1 MTLTIITIPFFS
13 SLAIFL
19 FGRYLGQKGSVII
32 SITSIMISMI
42 LGLRLLKRYITY
54 NEELTLN
61 IYNWIN
67 TGMIKIS
74 LNLFFDKFSIFMIFL
89 ITTITFVV
97 ITYSTWY
104 MKEDAHKNRFL
115 SILLMFAVTMLIL
128 VSSSNFFLMF
138 VGWEGVG
145 IMSYLLI
152 NFWYFS
158 LNSNKSA
165 IKAIL
170 YNKIGDIG
178 FLIGIS
184 LMILILSNTTIN
196 NLVYLPQSLE
206 GIGVDHKNLII
217 LILFVFILA
226 SIAKSAQIFLH
237 PWLGDAM
244 AGPTPV
250 SALLHAATMVTAGV
264 FLLFRLESIIY
275 ISTEIRTFIILV
287 GLFTIIFG
295 GLSSIN
301 QNDIKKIIAF
311 STCSQLGYMFLT
323 NGLLIPSVGLFH
335 LLTHGFFKAMLFL
348 TAGII
353 IHNFKNEQD
362 IRKFGSL
369 VLSYPM
375 SFLLF
380 LLGSLAIMSF
390 PFLSGFYSKEAIIES
405 SLAPQYP
412 IYIYILMIIGAVF
425 TSIYSFKLIYY
436 TFLTKP
442 NTLNYNILY
451 NKIESNEEFP
461 LNILNIFIFT
471 ILILGSIF
479 FGYLAKD
486 LLLSIS
492 NFVAVSDNEFFP
504 FFIKLI
510 PLLFSLLG
518 IALAFLRLDPWKN
531 RFILTIMNKRFFFD
545 SLINYFFALKFLN
558 FGYKYTYKLLDRG
571 FLEYFG
577 PIGLLRVLYTIPL
590 YYSKYGEKR
599 GPVQPA
605 TRLLENQSNLFI
617 YLFITNL
624 ALVFFLFF
632 FYLI

>member
-42 LGLRLLKRYITY
+42 LGLRLLKRYITF
-54 NEELTLN
+54 NEELSLN

-67 TGMIKIS
+67 TGMINFS
-74 LNLFFDKFSIFMIFL
+74 FNLFFDKFSIFMIFL

-128 VSSSNFFLMF
+128 VTSSNFFLMF

-206 GIGVDHKNLII
+206 GIGVDNNNLII

-275 ISTEIRTFIILV
+275 ISTEIRTFIILI

-375 SFLLF
+375 SFFLF

-405 SLAPQYP
+405 SLSPQYP

-451 NKIESNEEFP
+451 NNIESNEEFP

-479 FGYLAKD
+479 FGYLVKD
-486 LLLSIS
+486 LLLSILL
-492 NFVAVSDNEFFP
+492 VSDNEFFP

-510 PLLFSLLG
+510 PLFFSLLG
-518 IALAFLRLDPWKN
+518 IALAFFILDPWKN
-531 RFILTIMNKRFFFD
+531 RYMLTIMNKRFFFD
-545 SLINYFFALKFLN
+545 SLINYFYALKFLN
-558 FGYKYTYKLLDRG
+558 LGYKYIYKLLDRG
-571 FLEYFG
+571 LLEYFG

-590 YYSKYGEKR
+590 YYSKNGEKR
-599 GPVQPA
+599 EHVQIYKSEI
-605 TRLLENQSNLFI
+605 ENQSNLFI
-617 YLFITNL
+617 YLFLTNFT
-624 ALVFFLFF
+624 LVFFLFF

>member
-19 FGRYLGQKGSVII
+19 FGRYLGQKGSVYI
-32 SITSIMISMI
+32 SITSIMISML
-42 LGLRLLKRYITY
+42 LGIRLLKRYLSL
-54 NEELTLN
+54 NEEISIN

-74 LNLFFDKFSIFMIFL
+74 MNILLDKYSILMIFL
-89 ITTITFVV
+89 ITTITFIV

-170 YNKIGDIG
+170 YNKLGDIG

-196 NLVYLPQSLE
+196 NLVYLPLSLE
-206 GIGVDHKNLII
+206 YLGLEDISKYLGFF
-217 LILFVFILA
+217 LFVFILA

-264 FLLFRLESIIY
+264 FLLFRLESVIY
-275 ISTEIRTFIILV
+275 LSPEIRLFIILV

-353 IHNFKNEQD
+353 IHNFRNEQD
-362 IRKFGSL
+362 IRKFGSF
-369 VLSYPM
+369 VLSYPF
-375 SFLLF
+375 SFFLF
-380 LLGSLAIMSF
+380 LLGSLSIMSF

-405 SLAPQYP
+405 SLSPQYP
-412 IYIYILMIIGAVF
+412 IYIYILMVIGAVF
-425 TSIYSFKLIYY
+425 TSIYSFKLMYY
-436 TFLTKP
+436 TFFTKP
-442 NTLNYNILY
+442 NSLNYNIFY
-451 NKIESNEEFP
+451 NNSYNHSEFP
-461 LNILNIFIFT
+461 LNLLNIFIFT

-479 FGYLAKD
+479 FGYLAKE
-486 LLLSIS
+486 LLTTILL
-492 NFVAVSDNEFFP
+492 VSDNEFYP
-504 FFIKLI
+504 FYIKLI
-510 PLLFSLLG
+510 PLFFSSFG
-518 IALAFLRLDPWKN
+518 IFFAFLILDPWKN
-531 RFILTIMNKRFFFD
+531 RNILTIMNKRFFFD
-545 SLINYFFALKFLN
+545 SLINYFFAFNFLK
-558 FGYKYTYKLLDRG
+558 FGYKFTYKFLDRG
-571 FLEYFG
+571 LLEIFG
-577 PIGLLRVLYTIPL
+577 PIGLLRVIYSLPL
-590 YYSKYGEKR
+590 YYSTYPKE
-599 GPVQPA
+599 PSTIV
-605 TRLLENQSNLFI
+605 ENQSNLFI
-617 YLFITNL
+617 YLFITFIVLL
-624 ALVFFLFF
+624 ALL
-632 FYLI
+632 YNLI

>member
-1 MTLTIITIPFFS
+1 MILSIITIPFFS

-19 FGRYLGQKGSVII
+19 FGRYIGQKGSVYISII
-32 SITSIMISMI
+32 SIMMSMI
-42 LGLRLLKRYITY
+42 LGIRQLIRYLKY
-54 NEELTLN
+54 NEEIILS
-61 IYNWIN
+61 IYDWIN
-67 TGMIKIS
+67 IGMMKIS
-74 LNLFFDKFSIFMIFL
+74 LNIIVDKKTILMIFL

-128 VSSSNFFLMF
+128 VSSSNLFLMF

-158 LNSNKSA
+158 INSNKSA

-178 FLIGIS
+178 FLMGIS
-184 LMILILSNTTIN
+184 MMIFLLSNTTIN
-196 NLVYLPQSLE
+196 NLVYLPQYLE
-206 GIGVDHKNLII
+206 EITVEKKNIIIII
-217 LILFVFILA
+217 LFLFTLA

-275 ISTEIRTFIILV
+275 ISPEIRFFIILV
-287 GLFTIIFG
+287 GLITIIFG

-323 NGLLIPSVGLFH
+323 NGLLLPSVGLFH

-353 IHNFKNEQD
+353 IHNLKNEQD
-362 IRKFGSL
+362 IRKFGSF
-369 VLSYPM
+369 VLSFPL
-375 SFLLF
+375 SFFLF
-380 LLGSLAIMSF
+380 LLGSLSILSF

-405 SLAPQYP
+405 SLSPQYP
-412 IYIYILMIIGAVF
+412 IYIYILMVIGGML
-425 TSIYSFKLIYY
+425 TSIYSFKLLYY
-436 TFLTKP
+436 TFFGKP
-442 NTLNYNILY
+442 NSLNYTLFY
-451 NKIESNEEFP
+451 NNSKSHSEYPFSLLSLF
-461 LNILNIFIFT
+461 FFS
-471 ILILGSIF
+471 ILILGTIF
-479 FGYLAKD
+479 FGYLSKE
-486 LLLSIS
+486 LLTTILL
-492 NFVAVSDNEFFP
+492 VSDNEFFP
-504 FFIKLI
+504 YYIKLI
-510 PLLFSLLG
+510 PLFFSFLG
-518 IALAFLRLDPWKN
+518 IFFAFFILNPWKN
-531 RFILTIMNKRFFFD
+531 RYMLTIMNRRFFFD
-545 SLINYFFALKFLN
+545 SLINYFFALNILN
-558 FGYKYTYKLLDRG
+558 FGYLYTFKYLDRG
-571 FLEYFG
+571 FFEYFG
-577 PIGLLRVLYTIPL
+577 PVGLLRILYSMPL
-590 YYSKYGEKR
+590 YYSKYGEKN
-599 GPVQPA
+599 VE
-605 TRLLENQSNLFI
+605 LYKSEIDNQSNLFI
-617 YLFITNL
+617 YLFFT
-624 ALVFFLFF
+624 FFSLILFF
-632 FYLI
+632 FFIQI